1 MWLDFAKHE
10 EVSAMLSWARKA
22 LTGAVVVTA
31 VSGLGGGLALACTV
45 SSNHQFDG
53 AMVSLQRPH
62 KGGQGISANIDW
74 ARPLCLL

>member
-1 MWLDFAKHE
+1 
-10 EVSAMLSWARKA
+10 MLSWARKA

-53 AMVSLQRPH
+53 AMVSAAPS
-62 KGGQGISANIDW
+62 QGWPRDF
-74 ARPLCLL
+74 CQY